1 MADGDATTVQPWV
14 ELRPYQVDALR
25 AISAA
30 WRDGHHRTVLVLPT
44 GCGKTVTFTE
54 VMRRRRAAG
63 RGRALVIAH
72 RTELIT
78 QARDTI
84 VRGGLA
90 AEIEMADQRASL
102 HGDLYGSSDVV
113 IASVQT
119 LRGRRLEKWRRDAF
133 ATIVIDEAHH
143 AVAAGYQAILEHF
156 APAGSET
163 RVLGVTATPDR
174 GDKVAL
180 GHVLPH
186 LAFEY
191 PLRQA
196 IAEKALVPIKL
207 MQIDTPAID
216 LSTVKVTRQEH
227 GRDLDAR
234 AIAEQMTAERAL
246 HEVAAPLMRERG
258 NRPTIVFTPSV
269 EVAHELARVCNGYL
283 GRDGCRALDGTAS
296 SDERADVIRGFRE
309 GRVEVLINCALFT
322 EGFDAPLASCV
333 AVARPTQ
340 SRSLYAQMI
349 GRGTRPSPATG
360 KEDLLV
366 LDFAPANARHSLA
379 SPIDLMAGED
389 LPDDE
394 RKALVERTQRG
405 EDVLQILEQS
415 EAEKRE
421 REAKRAK
428 YRASG
433 NLTVEAKYSRRAR
446 DPFDVFAAL
455 DVEVSEADKR
465 GPRATERQAEVLE
478 RMGVKEARTMSRKE
492 AGKLLD
498 VMGQRRKDGL
508 CTLRQM
514 HSIRR
519 AGLRTD
525 LTFKEASEV
534 MDALVS
540 NGWRVTPEIAER
552 YGR

>member
-1 MADGDATTVQPWV
+1 MDGETTEQPWV
-14 ELRPYQVDALR
+14 NLRPYQVDALR
-25 AISAA
+25 AISRT
-30 WRDGHHRTVLVLPT
+30 WRDHQRAVLVLPT

-54 VMRRRRAAG
+54 VCRRRKAAG
-63 RGRALVIAH
+63 RGRSLVIAH
-72 RTELIT
+72 RTELIE
-78 QARDTI
+78 QAKATLE
-84 VRGGLA
+84 RGGLA
-90 AEIEMADQRASL
+90 CEIEMADQRASL

-113 IASVQT
+113 IASIQT
-119 LRGRRLEKWRRDAF
+119 LKGRRLTKWARDAF

-143 AVAAGYQAILEHF
+143 CVAAGYQALLEHF

-196 IAEKALVPIKL
+196 ISEGALVPIKL
-207 MQIDTPAID
+207 LAIDTPAID

-258 NRPTIVFTPSV
+258 DRPTIVFTPSV

-283 GRDGCRALDGTAS
+283 GADRCRALDGTAS
-296 SDERADVIRGFRE
+296 REERQSVIAGFKERRIDVL
-309 GRVEVLINCALFT
+309 VNCALFT
-322 EGFDAPLASCV
+322 EGFDAPLASCI

-340 SRSLYAQMI
+340 SRALYAQMI
-349 GRGTRPSPATG
+349 GRGTRTAPG
-360 KEDLLV
+360 KTDLLV

-379 SPIDLMAGED
+379 SPVDLLAGED

-394 RKALVERTQRG
+394 RKELMERTQRG

-415 EAEKRE
+415 EAEKQE
-421 REAKRAK
+421 REAKRARD
-428 YRASG
+428 RASG
-433 NLTVEAKYSRRAR
+433 RLTVEAQYTRRAR
-446 DPFDVFAAL
+446 DPFDVFEAW

-465 GPRATERQAEVLE
+465 GPRATDRQAEVLE
-478 RMGVKEARTMSRKE
+478 RMGVKDARTLSRKE

-498 VMGQRRKDGL
+498 VATERRKAGL
-508 CTLRQM
+508 CTLKQM
-514 HSIRR
+514 RSIQR
-519 AGLRTD
+519 AGLRGD
-525 LTFKEASEV
+525 LTFAEAREV
-534 MDALVS
+534 MDSLAA

-552 YGR
+552 YGREA